1 MSESVNYKKQGQV
14 AVLTADNPPVNA
26 LGQAVRAGLVEG
38 VARAGADPD
47 VKAIVILCAG
57 RTFFAGADIR
67 EFGKPPLPPSLREVH
82 EAMEAS
88 PKVIVSAIHGTALG
102 GGCETALASH
112 YRVAAPSAKIGVP
125 EVNLGILPGAGGTQR
140 LPRLIGVERA
150 LEMVVFGQPVA
161 AKKAKEWGLID
172 EIVEGDLET
181 AAVTYAER
189 LISQGAPLRK
199 ISDIAINPAS
209 VSAEV
214 FSAMRARIAKERRG
228 YFAPERCIQAVEAAV
243 SLPFAEGM
251 KKERALFEEC
261 MATTHSKAQR
271 YAFFAEREVGVI
283 PGLGK
288 EVKARPVAK
297 VGVIGAGTMGGGIA
311 MCFANAGIP
320 VTVVEMKAD
329 ALERGLGVIRK
340 NYEATAARGRLS
352 APDMERRLGL
362 ITGSLDYGD
371 LKDADLL
378 IEAVFEDMGVKKKVF
393 AELDRVA
400 KAGAVL
406 ASNTST
412 LNLDEIARATS
423 RPQDV
428 IGLHFFSPANVMRLL
443 EIVRGAATA
452 PDTLATALHV
462 SKTIGKV
469 GVVSGVCFGFIGNRM
484 LFEYGRE
491 AELLLLEGASP
502 AQLDKALY
510 DFGMAMGPCAMN
522 DLAGVDVGAL
532 VRKAHRAE
540 LPNEPTYYPIADKL
554 YALGRYGQKT
564 GAGYY
569 AYPNGSR
576 TPQPDPE
583 ADAVIVEEAKRL
595 GIARRPVSDQEI
607 VERCIFAAANEGARI
622 LEEGI
627 ALRPGDI
634 DTVWLT
640 GYGFPV
646 YRGGPMF
653 YADTVGLAHVVKA
666 IDGYRGR
673 YGAVYWPH
681 ARLLEK
687 LAAAGKTFANWR
699 EVM

>member
-1 MSESVNYKKQGQV
+1 MSDAVSYKKQGQV

-88 PKVIVSAIHGTALG
+88 PKLIVSAIHGTALG

-112 YRVAAPSAKIGVP
+112 YRVAVASAKIGVP

-140 LPRLIGVERA
+140 LPRLIGIERA

-161 AKKAKEWGLID
+161 AKKAQDWGLVD
-172 EIVEGDLET
+172 EIVEGDLAA

-189 LISQGAPLRK
+189 LIGQGAPLRK
-199 ISDIAINPAS
+199 ISDTAIDPAS
-209 VSAEV
+209 IPAEA

-243 SLPFAEGM
+243 RLPFAEGM
-251 KKERALFEEC
+251 KQERALFEAC

-311 MCFANAGIP
+311 MCFANAGLP

-329 ALERGLGVIRK
+329 ALERGLGIVRR
-340 NYEATAARGRLS
+340 NYEATAARGRIR
-352 APDMERRLGL
+352 AQEVERRLGL
-362 ITGSLDYGD
+362 ISGSLDYAA
-371 LKDADLL
+371 LQDADLV

-393 AELDRVA
+393 AELDRVM

-428 IGLHFFSPANVMRLL
+428 VGLHFFSPANVMRLL

-452 PDTLATALHV
+452 PDTLATALYA

-502 AQLDKALY
+502 AQVDKALY

-540 LPNEPTYYPIADKL
+540 LPKEPTFCAVADKL

-576 TPQPDPE
+576 APQPDPQVE
-583 ADAVIVEEAKRL
+583 AMIVEEAKRL
-595 GIARRPVSDQEI
+595 GIARRAVSDQEI

-634 DTVWLT
+634 DTVWLA

-653 YADTVGLAHVVKA
+653 YADTVGLAKVVKA
-666 IDGYRGR
+666 IDGYRAR
-673 YGAVYWPH
+673 YGEVYWPH
-681 ARLLEK
+681 APLLEK